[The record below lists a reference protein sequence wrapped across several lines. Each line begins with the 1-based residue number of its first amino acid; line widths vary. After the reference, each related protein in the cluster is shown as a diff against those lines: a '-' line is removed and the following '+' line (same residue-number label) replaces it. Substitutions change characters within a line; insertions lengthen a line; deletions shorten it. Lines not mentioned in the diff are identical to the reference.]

1 MIIYVYFWNLLLMIV
16 LVILAVI
23 EALTYFVLRQHLFEK
38 RRSLFYF
45 SMLVNTLLSIWLWIL
60 ASELVNYKGLFDMP
74 GHIWMIMSITG
85 MLFAVILPRLLLIL
99 LHFTGRFFR
108 NRYGKVQGWLT
119 TAGIIIYLLACVIM
133 AAGTFSGRF
142 RYVTERYE
150 VTVGGLHPDLE
161 GLRIVLI
168 SDLHL
173 ASYYHHPHKLAEAVE
188 IINNEEP
195 DLILNTGDFVTF
207 GWREYDRHDTILSAS
222 RSRLGN
228 FAVAGNHDF
237 GTYHPYYSEAERAN
251 NVLQI
256 NRFAEASGYSM
267 LNNENVIV
275 RKDSARIMLAG
286 VITLGRFPDIVH
298 GDVNKALEGSENA
311 DLVLLLIHDPN
322 QWDRDVKGRNDVD
335 ITFAGHTHGMQIGI
349 ITKKFRWSP
358 ASHIY
363 PQWNGLYHNNGRS
376 LIVNRGLGVLG
387 IPARIWMPPEISVV
401 TIRGE

>member
-45 SMLVNTLLSIWLWIL
+45 SVLVNTLISIWLWIL
-60 ASELVNYKGLFDMP
+60 ASELINYKGIFDMP
-74 GHIWMIMSITG
+74 GHIWMIMSFTG
-85 MLFAVILPRLLLIL
+85 MLFAVIIPRILLII

-108 NRYGKVQGWLT
+108 NRYGQVQGWLT
-119 TAGIIIYLLACVIM
+119 TSGIIIYVLACFIM
-133 AAGTFSGRF
+133 ATGTFSGRF
-142 RYVTERYE
+142 RYITERYE
-150 VTVGGLHPDLE
+150 VKVRDLHPDLE

-188 IINNEEP
+188 IINSEEP

-207 GWREYDRHDTILSAS
+207 GWREYDRHDTILCAS
-222 RSRLGN
+222 QSRLGN

-237 GTYHPYYSEAERAN
+237 GTYHPNFSEAERAN
-251 NVLQI
+251 NVLLI
-256 NRFAEASGYSM
+256 NRKAEASGYTM
-267 LNNENVIV
+267 LNDKNVPV
-275 RKDSARIMLAG
+275 RKDSAIIMLAG
-286 VITLGRFPDIVH
+286 VTTLGRHPDIRY
-298 GDVNKALEGSENA
+298 GDIDRALKGSENA

-322 QWDRDVKGRNDVD
+322 QWEEEITGRNDVD

-349 ITKKFRWSP
+349 ITKRLRWSP
-358 ASHIY
+358 ASQIY
-363 PQWNGLYHNNGRS
+363 KQWNGLYSNNGSS

-387 IPARIWMPPEISVV
+387 IPARIWMPPEISVITV
-401 TIRGE
+401 RGE